1 MLDIAWGEY
10 LFIAILALI
19 LLGPNELPVVL
30 RTIGRW
36 VTKIRHISAT
46 FQEQLSQLEENAVPQ
61 SDSHSDLL
69 DLAEEEEPLKTYP
82 LPSQPTDTFSVKLP
96 KAYPLP
102 WV

>member
-1 MLDIAWGEY
+1 MLDIAWSEY

-36 VTKIRHISAT
+36 IGKARQMSAT
-46 FQEQLSQLEENAVPQ
+46 FQDQLSLLEIETTSESTLP
-61 SDSHSDLL
+61 SDFS
-69 DLAEEEEPLKTYP
+69 EEEHLKTYP
-82 LPSQPTDTFSVKLP
+82 LPSQPADTLSTKLP

>member
-1 MLDIAWGEY
+1 MLDIAWSEY

-30 RTIGRW
+30 RTVGRW
-36 VTKIRHISAT
+36 IGKARQMSTA
-46 FQEQLSQLEENAVPQ
+46 FQEQLSLLEIETTSESTLP
-61 SDSHSDLL
+61 SDFI
-69 DLAEEEEPLKTYP
+69 EEEEEHLKTYP
-82 LPSQPTDTFSVKLP
+82 LPSQPADTLSTKLP

>member
-1 MLDIAWGEY
+1 MLDIAWSEY

-36 VTKIRHISAT
+36 VGKARQMSAS
-46 FQEQLSQLEENAVPQ
+46 FQDQLSQLEIETT
-61 SDSHSDLL
+61 L
-69 DLAEEEEPLKTYP
+69 DAASPIDFSEEEHFKTYP
-82 LPSQPTDTFSVKLP
+82 LPSQPADTVSVKLP